1 MCIQWLYY
9 IVFYKLLKM
18 IFHMIVA
25 SVAQLVP
32 KEIIRRLLSIILY
45 SGMTTLTLSQVL
57 RVPIV

>member
-1 MCIQWLYY
+1 
-9 IVFYKLLKM
+9 M

>member
-45 SGMTTLTLSQVL
+45 SDMTTLTLSQVL